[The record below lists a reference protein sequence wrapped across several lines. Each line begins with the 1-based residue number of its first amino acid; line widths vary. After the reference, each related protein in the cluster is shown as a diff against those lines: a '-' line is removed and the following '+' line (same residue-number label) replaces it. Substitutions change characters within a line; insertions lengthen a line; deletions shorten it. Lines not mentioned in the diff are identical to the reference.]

1 MYGKFANV
9 YDYVMNEIPYDD
21 WYEKLFEY
29 LQQHGK
35 EKGRICDL
43 GCGTGIMTEKF
54 AKAGYEMLG
63 VDSSV
68 DMLAQA
74 YQRKEKNNSS
84 VIYLHQDMCNLEL
97 DEPVDAF
104 ISVCDS
110 INYLLQEEELNALF
124 CGVKRYLK
132 SGGYFIFDLKTVYC
146 YRNVIGNQ
154 TWVEQDDNVSYIW
167 ENYFYEDQ
175 DINEYMLTIFKKQ
188 QSGELYERFEETHYQ
203 RAYSVDTLRQLLEEA
218 GLELVQSFDED
229 MKSPVNANSE
239 RIYIV
244 ARNGGTREDDK

>member
-21 WYEKLFEY
+21 WYEKLSEY
-29 LQQHGK
+29 LKEHGK
-35 EKGRICDL
+35 ATGRICDL

-68 DMLAQA
+68 DMLTQA

-84 VIYLHQDMCNLEL
+84 VVYLHQDMCNLEL

-110 INYLLQEEELNALF
+110 INYLLQEEEMHALF
-124 CGVKRYLK
+124 SGVKRYLK
-132 SGGYFIFDLKTVYC
+132 PGGYFIFDLKTVYC

-154 TWVEQDDNVSYIW
+154 TWVEQDDKVSYIW

-175 DINEYMLTIFKKQ
+175 DINEYMLTIFKRQ

-203 RAYSVDTLRQLLEEA
+203 RAYSVDILSQLLEEA
-218 GLELVQSFDED
+218 GLELIQSFDED

-239 RIYIV
+239 RIYII
-244 ARNGGTREDDK
+244 ARKRGTKEDDN